1 MHYFRFTVFYN
12 LELSGT
18 QAIIG
23 LFVKQFVLCCVPC
36 FVMITGYLYGNREI
50 QLSKQYCLKLLKV
63 IIPYI
68 LCSIPYFLFVY
79 DGNKS
84 FISFFKFI
92 FDFTNNGYCWYIGMY
107 IGLYFFIPFLNKLYR
122 ALNDKEKIKLFAV
135 IYVFFFVAYTV
146 NFFFKI
152 LPQYFVNSSYILLYY
167 FIGAYIKEHKL
178 SGNKYKSLCLSIF
191 FWLLNVLFAIWFDFG
206 KQIATT
212 VPFYD
217 YQGIFIPLQCAFLFD
232 FFVQIDMKKICE
244 KIKSIISKLAD
255 CVLPAYMISSTTDI
269 YLYNIIFPA
278 TIHGFSMTENFS
290 MIYFIPIMI
299 INLVINI
306 SLGFII
312 NILSN
317 KILLLMKI
325 QKRH

>member
-1 MHYFRFTVFYN
+1 MFTVFCVHYFRFTVFYN

-23 LFVKQFVLCCVPC
+23 LFVRQFVLCCVPC
-36 FVMITGYLYGNREI
+36 FVMITGYLYCNREI

-122 ALNDKEKIKLFAV
+122 ALNNKEKIKLFAV
-135 IYVFFFVAYTV
+135 MYVFFFVAYTV

-232 FFVQIDMKKICE
+232 FFVQIDMKKIC
-244 KIKSIISKLAD
+244 
-255 CVLPAYMISSTTDI
+255 
-269 YLYNIIFPA
+269 
-278 TIHGFSMTENFS
+278 
-290 MIYFIPIMI
+290 
-299 INLVINI
+299 
-306 SLGFII
+306 
-312 NILSN
+312 
-317 KILLLMKI
+317 
-325 QKRH
+325 

>member
-1 MHYFRFTVFYN
+1 
-12 LELSGT
+12 
-18 QAIIG
+18 
-23 LFVKQFVLCCVPC
+23 
-36 FVMITGYLYGNREI
+36 
-50 QLSKQYCLKLLKV
+50 
-63 IIPYI
+63 
-68 LCSIPYFLFVY
+68 
-79 DGNKS
+79 
-84 FISFFKFI
+84 
-92 FDFTNNGYCWYIGMY
+92 MY

-122 ALNDKEKIKLFAV
+122 ALNNKEKIKLFAV
-135 IYVFFFVAYTV
+135 MYVFFFVAYTV

-178 SGNKYKSLCLSIF
+178 SGNKYKSLCLSIL
-191 FWLLNVLFAIWFDFG
+191 FWLLNVLFAIWLDFG

-255 CVLPAYMISSTTDI
+255 CVLSAYMISSTTDI

-278 TIHGFSMTENFS
+278 TIRGFSMTENFS

-306 SLGFII
+306 LLGFVI
-312 NILSN
+312 NSLSN
-317 KILLLMKI
+317 KILSFIKI
-325 QKRH
+325 QERH